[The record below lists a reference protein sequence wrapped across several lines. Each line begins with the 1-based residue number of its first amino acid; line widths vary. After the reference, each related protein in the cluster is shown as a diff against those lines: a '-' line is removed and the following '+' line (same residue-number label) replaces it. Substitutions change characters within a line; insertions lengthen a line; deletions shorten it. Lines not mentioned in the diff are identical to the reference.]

1 MNPMLNW
8 AKTLTPEEARAF
20 IRKIQPPLT
29 RKIEGDE
36 YDKVWTLLTLAGNPA
51 STSNNQRTWTDIYV
65 IGNQDEHDEYHVTW
79 WTANELPEITVI
91 IKEEQ
96 IV

>member
-1 MNPMLNW
+1 MNPMLDW
-8 AKTLTPEEARAF
+8 AKTLTPEEACAF
-20 IRKIQPPLT
+20 IRKIQPPPT

-36 YDKVWTLLTLAGNPA
+36 YNKVWTLLQLIGNPA

-79 WTANELPEITVI
+79 WAANELPEITVI
-91 IKEEQ
+91 IKE
-96 IV
+96 I